1 MTKLSL
7 NMKPFFL
14 KITANTLLVAGFCL
28 TAQAQKLKDVQEL
41 SVTAPSNIKVDG
53 RNTEWN
59 DTFQAENKRTGVFY
73 TMSNDDKN
81 LYLVVKSTD
90 LTTNAKILAGGITLA
105 INTEGKKKEKESITL
120 TYPLINRPAQ
130 GGGQG
135 GRRQMGAIIGGG
147 GGSSTQTPE
156 QRDSTM
162 AVMQKRQLSQVK
174 EIKISGFKK
183 TTDTLISIYNDLGI
197 KAFSSIGNDKAFF
210 YELAVPLEEL
220 GISKD
225 APKEFAYNI
234 KLNGL
239 QVAGFDG
246 GGGRGGF
253 GGGRGGGGGNFG
265 ARSSAI
271 DFQALTSPTDFWGKY
286 ILK

>member
-1 MTKLSL
+1 
-7 NMKPFFL
+7 MKPIFL
-14 KITANTLLVAGFCL
+14 KIAANTLLLAGFCM
-28 TAQAQKLKDVQEL
+28 TVQAQKLKDVQEV
-41 SVTAPSNIKVDG
+41 SVTAPANIKVDG
-53 RNTEWN
+53 RNTEWD
-59 DTFQAENKRTGVFY
+59 DTFQAQNKRTGIFY
-73 TMSNDDKN
+73 TISNDDKN
-81 LYLVVKSTD
+81 LYLVIKSTD
-90 LTTNAKILAGGITLA
+90 VANNTKILAGGITLA
-105 INTEGKKKEKESITL
+105 INTDGKKKEKESITL

-135 GRRQMGAIIGGG
+135 GGRRQMGAIMGGG
-147 GGSSTQTPE
+147 GGGNSQTAE
-156 QRDSTM
+156 QRDSMM

-183 TTDTLISIYNDLGI
+183 TTDTLISVYNDLGI

-210 YELAVPLEEL
+210 YELAIPLEEL

-234 KLNGL
+234 KVNGL
-239 QVAGFDG
+239 QLQGLDG
-246 GGGRGGF
+246 GGGGGAGRGGF
-253 GGGRGGGGGNFG
+253 GGNRGGGGGGGNFG
-265 ARSSAI
+265 PRNSGI